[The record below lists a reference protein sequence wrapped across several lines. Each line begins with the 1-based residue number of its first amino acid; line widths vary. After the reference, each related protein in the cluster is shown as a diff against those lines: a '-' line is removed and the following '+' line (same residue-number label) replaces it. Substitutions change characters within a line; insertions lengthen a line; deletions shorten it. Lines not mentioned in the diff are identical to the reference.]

1 MPYFVN
7 EAHATTM
14 SKIIVMIGAPGA
26 GKGTQAR
33 LLSEKYAYP
42 QISTG
47 DILREMAQAD
57 TPLGKEIKETL
68 ASGKLVSDQILAEV
82 ISDRTS
88 REDCRDGF
96 ILDGYPR
103 TLEQARKLEDLA
115 AGQKKKILLVRIA
128 VQEELL
134 FKRMTGRRVCT
145 RCGEIYNIYSR
156 APKRDGYCDLDGAP
170 LLQRSDDAPETVSR
184 RFEAYR
190 VATAPLVD
198 YYRKSGRLIEV
209 DGDRPVEE
217 VFKQLS
223 DIIADTSDDI

>member
-1 MPYFVN
+1 MPYIIN
-7 EAHATTM
+7 EAQATTM

-33 LLSEKYAYP
+33 LLSEKYGYP

-82 ISDRTS
+82 IANRTS

-103 TLEQARKLEDLA
+103 TLEQARKLEELA
-115 AGQKKKILLVRIA
+115 AQQKKEILLVRVG

-134 FKRMTGRRVCT
+134 FKRMTGRRVCSK
-145 RCGEIYNIYSR
+145 CGEIYNIYSR
-156 APKRDGYCDLDGAP
+156 PPKRDGYCDLDGAP

-198 YYRKSGRLIEV
+198 YYRESGRLIEI
-209 DGDRPVEE
+209 DGDRPIEQ
-217 VFKQLS
+217 VFQQLS
-223 DIIADTSDDI
+223 DIVAASSAGI

>member
-1 MPYFVN
+1 
-7 EAHATTM
+7 M

-33 LLSEKYAYP
+33 LLSEKFAYP

-47 DILREMAQAD
+47 DILREMARAD
-57 TPLGKEIKETL
+57 TPLGKEIKVTL

-82 ISDRTS
+82 ILTRTS
-88 REDCRDGF
+88 CEDCKDGF

-103 TLEQARKLEDLA
+103 TLEQARMLEELA
-115 AGQKKKILLVRIA
+115 ASQGNEILLVH
-128 VQEELL
+128 VVVDEDLL

-145 RCGEIYNIYSR
+145 KCGEIYNIYSR
-156 APKRDGYCDLDGAP
+156 PPKREGYCDLDGAP
-170 LLQRSDDAPETVSR
+170 LIQRSDDSPETVSR

-190 VATAPLVD
+190 FATAPLID
-198 YYRKSGRLIEV
+198 YYREGGRLIEV
-209 DGDRPVEE
+209 EGDRPVEQ

-223 DIIADTSDDI
+223 EIIGDSSDPI

>member
-1 MPYFVN
+1 
-7 EAHATTM
+7 M

-33 LLSEKYAYP
+33 LLSEKFAYP

-47 DILREMAQAD
+47 DILREMARAD

-82 ISDRTS
+82 ILTRTS
-88 REDCRDGF
+88 CEDCKDGF

-103 TLEQARKLEDLA
+103 TLEQARMLEELA
-115 AGQKKKILLVRIA
+115 ASQGNEILLVH
-128 VQEELL
+128 VVVDEDLL

-145 RCGEIYNIYSR
+145 KCGEIYNIYSR
-156 APKRDGYCDLDGAP
+156 PPKREGYCDLDGAP
-170 LLQRSDDAPETVSR
+170 LIQRSDDSPETVSR

-190 VATAPLVD
+190 VATAPLID
-198 YYRKSGRLIEV
+198 YYREGGRLIEV
-209 DGDRPVEE
+209 DGDRPVEQ

-223 DIIADTSDDI
+223 EIIGDSSDPI

>member
-1 MPYFVN
+1 MPHLVN
-7 EAHATTM
+7 EAQATTM

-33 LLSEKYAYP
+33 LLSERFGYP

-57 TPLGKEIKETL
+57 TSLGKEIKETQ

-82 ISDRTS
+82 ILNRTS
-88 REDCRDGF
+88 REDCTNGF

-103 TLEQARKLEDLA
+103 TLEQARNLEGLA
-115 AGQKKKILLVRIA
+115 ANQKKEVLLVRFG

-134 FKRMTGRRVCT
+134 IKRMAGRRICT
-145 RCGEIYNIYSR
+145 KCGEIYNINTR
-156 APKRDGYCDLDGAP
+156 PPRRDGYCDLDGAP
-170 LLQRSDDAPETVSR
+170 LMQRTDDTPETISR

-198 YYRKSGRLIEV
+198 YYRESGRLIEI
-209 DGDRPVEE
+209 DGDRQVEE
-217 VFKQLS
+217 IFKQLS
-223 DIIADTSDDI
+223 DIVAASSADI

>member
-1 MPYFVN
+1 
-7 EAHATTM
+7 M

-33 LLSEKYAYP
+33 LLSEKFGYP

-47 DILREMAQAD
+47 DILREMARAD

-82 ISDRTS
+82 ILNRTS
-88 REDCRDGF
+88 REDCKDGF

-103 TLEQARKLEDLA
+103 TLEQANMLEKLA
-115 AGQKKKILLVRIA
+115 ASQEKEILLVH
-128 VQEELL
+128 VVVDGDLL

-145 RCGEIYNIYSR
+145 KCGEIYNIYSR
-156 APKRDGYCDLDGAP
+156 PPKREGYCDFDGAP
-170 LLQRSDDAPETVSR
+170 LIQRSDDLPETVSR

-190 VATAPLVD
+190 VAT
-198 YYRKSGRLIEV
+198 
-209 DGDRPVEE
+209 
-217 VFKQLS
+217 
-223 DIIADTSDDI
+223 